1 MMNISCFFLVAMYNS
16 HQTTPYRRS
25 ISLTAMKVAG
35 MIEFISRVLFILPH
49 LAIHTLFH
57 HGSTVV
63 RKIPEVSTLKKL
75 DRDNLWEWLKT
86 TYVYHLV
93 PLICPPKK
101 IIPPSHQAQCKSSWT
116 NVSKRRSCL
125 KNDDPLVN

>member
-1 MMNISCFFLVAMYNS
+1 MMNISCFFVAMYNS

-35 MIEFISRVLFILPH
+35 MIEFISRVLFIIPP

-63 RKIPEVSTLKKL
+63 RKIPEVSNLKKH
-75 DRDNLWEWLKT
+75 DWDSLWEWLNT
-86 TYVYHLV
+86 IYVYHLV
-93 PLICPPKK
+93 PLYAPKK
-101 IIPPSHQAQCKSSWT
+101 KTSRHQPGAVQKLMDERVQEALLSE
-116 NVSKRRSCL
+116 K
-125 KNDDPLVN
+125 